1 MSARPAPTWNTHLL
15 VALVKRDFKAQYRR
29 SIIGPAWAVL
39 HSVVY
44 LALFVLIRSFLG
56 IPSDGK
62 PYIAF
67 AIVAI
72 VPWVFFSSA
81 VGRSSS
87 SILQNSSLLKKMAV
101 RKEIFPIAGVI
112 LSMADLIV
120 TSALTVG
127 VVAWYNLPIGWSIA
141 LLPVLVVVLAVC
153 ALGMGMM
160 VASIGVYSRDILLA
174 LPFVLQIW
182 MFVSPIMYPLSV
194 VPEAWRTV
202 YCLNPMV
209 GVLEGFRAILLDGA
223 MPDLQMLAVSTLG
236 AGLIFVLGWSM
247 FKVFSQYFADVL

>member
-1 MSARPAPTWNTHLL
+1 MTPESMSSLPL
-15 VALVKRDFKAQYRR
+15 VF
-29 SIIGPAWAVL
+29 AVL
-39 HSVVY
+39 MGV
-44 LALFVLIRSFLG
+44 AVLL
-56 IPSDGK
+56 
-62 PYIAF
+62 Y
-67 AIVAI
+67 
-72 VPWVFFSSA
+72 
-81 VGRSSS
+81 
-87 SILQNSSLLKKMAV
+87 
-101 RKEIFPIAGVI
+101 
-112 LSMADLIV
+112 
-120 TSALTVG
+120 
-127 VVAWYNLPIGWSIA
+127 
-141 LLPVLVVVLAVC
+141 VVLDGYD
-153 ALGMGMM
+153 LGVGMLMPATTSDEQDVM